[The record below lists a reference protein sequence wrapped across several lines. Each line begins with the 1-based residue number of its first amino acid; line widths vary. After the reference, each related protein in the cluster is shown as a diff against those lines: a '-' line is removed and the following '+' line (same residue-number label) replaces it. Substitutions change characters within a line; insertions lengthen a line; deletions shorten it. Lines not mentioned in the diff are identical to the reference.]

1 MLRIGTEEV
10 ILILKFAKEEHI
22 NSLIEGNINVEKIQ
36 YYVDLERNSNI
47 VGIGDKVDGCTVI
60 TDINIT
66 NVEHSDKTP
75 LSEKEKNFFKKVKFL
90 NKECDLHFNLEYHAL
105 QDLETPIFC
114 AMCVKKDD
122 LIKDGDEYIFQFT
135 ESQIEALNKDFI
147 NYTHVFII
155 DAGTFAK
162 KIHDEA
168 KKRNMNCTMD
178 VIKYYNPDIN
188 QAERICDSN
197 NSNIIFWKRDMFKH
211 QKEFRIAFPGTSIN
225 TRTDLLNVGKFD
237 EKDYVL
243 FDKDTVLNKGF
254 KFHISKKDL

>member
-1 MLRIGTEEV
+1 MLTIGTEEV
-10 ILILKFAKEEHI
+10 VLILKFAKKEHI

-47 VGIGDKVDGCTVI
+47 VGIGDKFDGCTVI

-66 NVEHSDKTP
+66 HMEHSQKTP
-75 LSEKEKNFFKKVKFL
+75 LLEKDKNFFGKFMFL
-90 NKECDLHFNLEYHAL
+90 NKEGDLKFNLEYHTL

-135 ESQIEALNKDFI
+135 ESQIEALNEDFI

-155 DAGTFAK
+155 DAGTFTK
-162 KIHDEA
+162 KIENEA
-168 KKRNMNCTMD
+168 KKRNINCTMD

-188 QAERICDSN
+188 QVERISDSTT
-197 NSNIIFWKRDMFKH
+197 SDIIFWKRDIFEY

-237 EKDYVL
+237 EKEYL
-243 FDKDTVLNKGF
+243 LYDKTTVLNEGF
-254 KFHISKKDL
+254 KLHIPQKNI